1 MNIHT
6 CHPKKPKQ
14 AHTNAIFHAA
24 VF

>member
-14 AHTNAIFHAA
+14 AHTNAIFHGA